1 MNEEKVKQNEI
12 EVNEENKETVET
24 RKSEPQTNNAKT
36 KKSRTRMYIV
46 LLFIAIVAIVG
57 YVIYRGEYL
66 EILEIGEEYISIF
79 WQNVNY
85 TAITFGINF
94 IILFIISIDLSS
106 EKPPSSSFSSIL
118 TIEVDDLAA
127 FLPDPAPSLITL
139 RCFKSS
145 NSIERYES
153 PDISSPDLV
162 SDTIEV

>member
-12 EVNEENKETVET
+12 EVNEEDKETVET

-94 IILFIISIDLSS
+94 IILFIIIYINNNRIKNALKPFFES
-106 EKPPSSSFSSIL
+106 EKKTMPNFQTSQFHL
-118 TIEVDDLAA
+118 FCL
-127 FLPDPAPSLITL
+127 L
-139 RCFKSS
+139 
-145 NSIERYES
+145 
-153 PDISSPDLV
+153 
-162 SDTIEV
+162 